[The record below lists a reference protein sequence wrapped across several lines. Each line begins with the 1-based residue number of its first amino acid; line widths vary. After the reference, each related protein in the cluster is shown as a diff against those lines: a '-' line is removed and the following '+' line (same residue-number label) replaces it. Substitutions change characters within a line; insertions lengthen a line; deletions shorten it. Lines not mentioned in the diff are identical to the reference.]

1 MTSFIR
7 MQSPFGELELVGD
20 EDELLAISFTP
31 NFAPGAVAKKTPV
44 LKRAESQ
51 LLEYFAGKRK
61 HFDLPL
67 KVAGTPFERAVWREL
82 AAIPYG
88 KTVTYGEIARAI
100 GNPKACRAVGMA
112 NHRNRLPI
120 VIPCHRVIGSGGK
133 LTGYAGGL
141 PVKEYLLNLE
151 RGIN

>member
-31 NFAPGAVAKKTPV
+31 DFAPGAVEKKTPV

-67 KVAGTPFERAVWREL
+67 KLAGTPFERAVWREL

>member
-1 MTSFIR
+1 MNSFIR
-7 MQSPFGELELVGD
+7 MQSPLGELELVGD
-20 EDELLAISFTP
+20 REELLAISFTR
-31 NFAPGAVAKKTPV
+31 NFAPGAVEKKTPV
-44 LKRAESQ
+44 LERTESQ
-51 LLEYFAGKRK
+51 LHEYFAGKRK
-61 HFDLPL
+61 SFDLPL
-67 KVAGTPFERAVWREL
+67 KLAGTPFERAVWREL

-88 KTVTYGEIARAI
+88 KTVTYGEVAKAI

-151 RGIN
+151 REIN